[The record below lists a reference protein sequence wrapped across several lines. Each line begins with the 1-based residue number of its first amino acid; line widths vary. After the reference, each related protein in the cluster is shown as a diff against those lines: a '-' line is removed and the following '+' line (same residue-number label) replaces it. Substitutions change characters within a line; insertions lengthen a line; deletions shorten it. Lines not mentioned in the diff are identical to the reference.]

1 MLSIGYIMYVY
12 IVHNAYTFFIIP
24 LQYIDMIFTM
34 LNILLHIYT
43 HIYLYI
49 QGSNWYNAEAA
60 LRPCI
65 YTSNDNNIVD
75 PTQAFQTIIGILCC
89 LYSIIIALCVYY
101 NNAMT

>member
-12 IVHNAYTFFIIP
+12 SVLNAYTYFIIP

-34 LNILLHIYT
+34 LNILFT
-43 HIYLYI
+43 HIYMYI
-49 QGSNWYNAEAA
+49 QGSNWYNAEVA

-65 YTSNDNNIVD
+65 YTSNDKNIVD
-75 PTQAFQTIIGILCC
+75 PTQAFQPIIGTLCC

-101 NNAMT
+101 IIIL